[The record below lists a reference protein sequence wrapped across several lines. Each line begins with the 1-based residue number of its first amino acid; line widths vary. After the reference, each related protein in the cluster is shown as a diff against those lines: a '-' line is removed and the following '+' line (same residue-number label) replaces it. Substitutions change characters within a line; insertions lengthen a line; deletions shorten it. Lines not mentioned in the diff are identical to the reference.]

1 AAGSQTVNKS
11 PTTTTLAAS
20 PNPSVFGQGVV
31 LNAVVASSGAGSG
44 TPSGSVSFTDNGAL
58 LGTAILDRA
67 GKATLTVTSLGIG
80 SHNIAASYGGDA
92 NFISSSASGAE
103 GVTQVVNQS
112 STVATLA
119 SSADPSV
126 FGQIITLT
134 ITVAA
139 SGGGSGSPT
148 GTASLSD
155 GATSLGSATLDSTG
169 KAILA
174 FSSLAVGRNIFT

>member
-1 AAGSQTVNKS
+1 SVSFSDGGNSIGSASLDRTGKATITVGSLAAGNHSTSVSYQGDSNFLASTAAGSQTVNKS

-92 NFISSSASGAE
+92 NFISSSASG
-103 GVTQVVNQS
+103 
-112 STVATLA
+112 
-119 SSADPSV
+119 
-126 FGQIITLT
+126 
-134 ITVAA
+134 
-139 SGGGSGSPT
+139 
-148 GTASLSD
+148 
-155 GATSLGSATLDSTG
+155 
-169 KAILA
+169 
-174 FSSLAVGRNIFT
+174 